1 MIKVSGVS
9 KKFKLYH
16 TPTDRLKEKILRK
29 KYHRE
34 ITALENISFEVK
46 DGQTLGI
53 VGQNGAGK
61 STILKVLSGVMLPD
75 EGVIEVDGKITG
87 LLELGTGFD
96 QELTG
101 IENIFMNGTFLGM
114 DKTEIERKKDEIID
128 FTELEDF
135 IYDPIKTYSSGMLM
149 RLAFSIAMHAE
160 PKCFLVDE
168 ALSVG
173 DAYFQQKCMR
183 KILEFKNNGGSIIF
197 VSHDMNAVKIV
208 CDSAILLDHGHIIS
222 SGDPKDII
230 DYYHGMILQKAHMG
244 DAEVKVY
251 DITDTKDCTGRK
263 NPNAST
269 GEVELISFKILN
281 SKNEETLYTESEQVI
296 KVIYQVKALKE
307 LSDPHFGLHVR
318 NNLGVSV
325 FETNTY
331 CSGIKTFTLKKG
343 QIAELVW
350 EFFFPLSAGDYS
362 FSVGVANKG
371 YGKDAFEE
379 YLLMAHDIEVL
390 KVIPN
395 DSAIIYSG
403 VFNMKPKIKI
413 QEMYGNE
420 S

>member
-34 ITALENISFEVK
+34 ITALDNISFEVNE
-46 DGQTLGI
+46 GHTLGI

-75 EGVIEVDGKITG
+75 TGLIEVDGKITG

-101 IENIFMNGTFLGM
+101 LENIFMNGTFLGM
-114 DKTEIERKKDEIID
+114 DKNEIEKKKEEIID
-128 FTELEDF
+128 FTELGDF

-183 KILEFKNNGGSIIF
+183 KILEFKNNGGAIIF
-197 VSHDMNAVKIV
+197 VSHDMNAVKII
-208 CDSAILLDHGHIIS
+208 CDSAILLDHGHIIK

-244 DAEVKVY
+244 DAEVKLY
-251 DITDTKDCTGRK
+251 DIEKVNNFTGLK
-263 NPNAST
+263 NPNVST
-269 GEVELISFKILN
+269 GEVELLSFKVLN
-281 SKNEETLYTESEQVI
+281 SLNEEILHTESEQVI

-343 QIAELVW
+343 QIAELTW
-350 EFFFPLSAGDYS
+350 EFFVPLSAGDYS

-379 YLLMAHDIEVL
+379 YLLMAHDVEVL

-395 DSAIIYSG
+395 DNAIIYSG

-413 QEMYGNE
+413 QEGFCKE
-420 S
+420 V

>member
-75 EGVIEVDGKITG
+75 EGLIEVDGKITG

-101 IENIFMNGTFLGM
+101 LENIFMNGTFLGM

-244 DAEVKVY
+244 DAEVIVY
-251 DITDTKDCTGRK
+251 DMNDTKDCTGRK

-281 SKNEETLYTESEQVI
+281 SKNEETLYIESEQVI

-413 QEMYGNE
+413 QEMYGNK

>member
-1 MIKVSGVS
+1 MIKVSDVS
-9 KKFKLYH
+9 KTFKSYH
-16 TPTDRLKEKILRK
+16 SPADRLKEKIFRK

-34 ITALENISFEVK
+34 ITALQNVSFEVK
-46 DGQTLGI
+46 EGKTLGI

-61 STILKVLSGVMLPD
+61 STLLKILSGVLLPD
-75 EGVIEVDGKITG
+75 EGSIKVDGKITG

-96 QELTG
+96 HELTG
-101 IENIFMNGTFLGM
+101 LENIFMNGTFLGM
-114 DKTEIERKKDEIID
+114 DKEEIERKKDDIID
-128 FTELEDF
+128 FTELGDF

-183 KILEFKNNGGSIIF
+183 KILEFKNDGGSIIF
-197 VSHDMNAVKIV
+197 VSHDMNAVKTI
-208 CDSAILLDHGHIIS
+208 CDSAILLDHGRIIS

-230 DYYHGMILQKAHMG
+230 DYYHGIILSKSHMG
-244 DAEVKVY
+244 NTEVIVNEV
-251 DITDTKDCTGRK
+251 TDHEGRK

-269 GEVELISFKILN
+269 GEVELISFKVLN
-281 SKNEETLYTESEQVI
+281 SKNEEILHIESEQAI
-296 KVIYQVKALKE
+296 KVRYQVKALKE

-331 CSGIKTFTLKKG
+331 CSGIKTFTLKRG
-343 QIAELVW
+343 QIAELIW

-371 YGKDAFEE
+371 YGRDAFEE

-395 DSAIIYSG
+395 SSAIVYSG

-413 QEMYGNE
+413 QEGLSKE
-420 S
+420 L

>member
-413 QEMYGNE
+413 KEMYGNE

>member
-1 MIKVSGVS
+1 MIKVSDVS
-9 KKFKLYH
+9 KTFKSYH
-16 TPTDRLKEKILRK
+16 SPADRLKEKIFRK

-34 ITALENISFEVK
+34 ITALQNVSFEVK
-46 DGQTLGI
+46 EGKTLGI

-61 STILKVLSGVMLPD
+61 STLLKILSGVLLPD
-75 EGVIEVDGKITG
+75 EGSIKVDGKITG

-96 QELTG
+96 HELTG
-101 IENIFMNGTFLGM
+101 LENIFMNGTFLGM
-114 DKTEIERKKDEIID
+114 DKDEIERKKDDIIN
-128 FTELEDF
+128 FTELGDF

-183 KILEFKNNGGSIIF
+183 KILEFKNDGGSIIF
-197 VSHDMNAVKIV
+197 VSHDMNAVKTI
-208 CDSAILLDHGHIIS
+208 CDSAILLDHGRIIS

-230 DYYHGMILQKAHMG
+230 DYYHGIILSKSHMG
-244 DAEVKVY
+244 NTEVIVNEV
-251 DITDTKDCTGRK
+251 TDHEGRK

-269 GEVELISFKILN
+269 GEVELLSFKVLN
-281 SKNEETLYTESEQVI
+281 SKNEEILHIESEQVI

-331 CSGIKTFTLKKG
+331 CSSIKTFTLKKG
-343 QIAELVW
+343 QVAELIW

-371 YGKDAFEE
+371 YGRDAFEE

-395 DSAIIYSG
+395 SNAIVYSG

-413 QEMYGNE
+413 QDGLSKEL
-420 S
+420 

>member
-16 TPTDRLKEKILRK
+16 TPTDRLKEKILKK

-34 ITALENISFEVK
+34 ITALDNISFEVK
-46 DGQTLGI
+46 EGQTLGV

-61 STILKVLSGVMLPD
+61 STLLKVLSGVMLPD
-75 EGVIEVDGKITG
+75 EGLIEVDGKITG

-114 DKTEIERKKDEIID
+114 DKSEIEKKKDEIID
-128 FTELEDF
+128 FTELGDF

-183 KILEFKNNGGSIIF
+183 KILEFKNSGGSIIF

-208 CDSAILLDHGHIIS
+208 CDSAMLLDHGHMLS

-244 DAEVKVY
+244 DTEVKVY
-251 DITDTKDCTGRK
+251 DIADTKDCTGRK

-281 SKNEETLYTESEQVI
+281 SKNEEILYTESEQVI

-343 QIAELVW
+343 QIAELIW
-350 EFFFPLSAGDYS
+350 EFFIPLSAGDYS

-395 DSAIIYSG
+395 DSAIIYTG

-413 QEMYGNE
+413 QKGSGKEL
-420 S
+420 

>member
-46 DGQTLGI
+46 EGQTLGI

-75 EGVIEVDGKITG
+75 DGLIEVDGKITG

-114 DKTEIERKKDEIID
+114 DKNEIERKKDDIID
-128 FTELEDF
+128 FTELGDF

-197 VSHDMNAVKIV
+197 VSHDMNAVKTI

-244 DAEVKVY
+244 DTEVIVNEVK
-251 DITDTKDCTGRK
+251 DRTDHKT
-263 NPNAST
+263 PNVST
-269 GEVELISFKILN
+269 GEVELLSFKVLN
-281 SKNEETLYTESEQVI
+281 SKDEEILHIESEQVI

-331 CSGIKTFTLKKG
+331 CIGAKTFSLKKG
-343 QIAELVW
+343 QIAELKW

-371 YGKDAFEE
+371 YGRDAFEE

-395 DSAIIYSG
+395 SSSIIYTG
-403 VFNMKPKIKI
+403 VFNMKPKVTI
-413 QEMYGNE
+413 QEGID
-420 S
+420 SSC

>member
-1 MIKVSGVS
+1 MIKVSDVS
-9 KKFKLYH
+9 KTFKSYH
-16 TPTDRLKEKILRK
+16 SPADRLKEKIFRK

-34 ITALENISFEVK
+34 ITALQNVSFEVK
-46 DGQTLGI
+46 EGKTLGI

-61 STILKVLSGVMLPD
+61 STLLKILSGVLLPD
-75 EGVIEVDGKITG
+75 EGSIKVDGKITG

-96 QELTG
+96 HELTG
-101 IENIFMNGTFLGM
+101 LENIFMNGTFLGM
-114 DKTEIERKKDEIID
+114 DKDEIERKKDDIIN
-128 FTELEDF
+128 FTELGDF

-183 KILEFKNNGGSIIF
+183 KILEFKNDGGSIIF
-197 VSHDMNAVKIV
+197 VSHDMNAVKTI
-208 CDSAILLDHGHIIS
+208 CDSAILLDHGRIIS

-230 DYYHGMILQKAHMG
+230 DYYHGIILSKSHMG
-244 DAEVKVY
+244 NTEVIVNEV
-251 DITDTKDCTGRK
+251 TDYAGRK

-269 GEVELISFKILN
+269 GEVELLSFKVLN
-281 SKNEETLYTESEQVI
+281 SKNEEILHIESEQII

-343 QIAELVW
+343 QVAELIW

-371 YGKDAFEE
+371 YGRDAFEE

-395 DSAIIYSG
+395 SSAIVYSG

-413 QEMYGNE
+413 QEWLSKE
-420 S
+420 L

>member
-34 ITALENISFEVK
+34 ITALDNISFEVQE
-46 DGQTLGI
+46 GHTLGI

-75 EGVIEVDGKITG
+75 TGLIEVDGKITG

-101 IENIFMNGTFLGM
+101 LENIFMNGTFLGM
-114 DKTEIERKKDEIID
+114 DKNEIEKKKEEIID
-128 FTELEDF
+128 FTELGDF

-183 KILEFKNNGGSIIF
+183 KILEFKNNGGAIIF
-197 VSHDMNAVKIV
+197 VSHDMNAVKII
-208 CDSAILLDHGHIIS
+208 CDSAILLDHGHIIK

-244 DAEVKVY
+244 DAEVKLY
-251 DITDTKDCTGRK
+251 DIEKVNNFTGLK
-263 NPNAST
+263 NPNVST
-269 GEVELISFKILN
+269 GEVELLSFKVLN
-281 SKNEETLYTESEQVI
+281 SRNEEILHTESEQVI

-343 QIAELVW
+343 QIAELTW
-350 EFFFPLSAGDYS
+350 EFFVPLSAGDYS

-379 YLLMAHDIEVL
+379 YLLMAHDVEVL

-395 DSAIIYSG
+395 DNAIIYSG

-413 QEMYGNE
+413 QEGCCKE
-420 S
+420 V

>member
-46 DGQTLGI
+46 EGQTLGI

-75 EGVIEVDGKITG
+75 DGLIEVDGKITG

-114 DKTEIERKKDEIID
+114 DKNEIERKKDEIIA
-128 FTELEDF
+128 FTELGDF

-197 VSHDMNAVKIV
+197 VSHDMNAVKTI

-244 DAEVKVY
+244 DAEVIVNEVK
-251 DITDTKDCTGRK
+251 DRTDHKT
-263 NPNAST
+263 PNVST
-269 GEVELISFKILN
+269 GEVELLSFKVLN
-281 SKNEETLYTESEQVI
+281 SKDEEILHIESEQVI

-331 CSGIKTFTLKKG
+331 CIGAKTFSLKKG
-343 QIAELVW
+343 QIAELKW

-371 YGKDAFEE
+371 YGRDAFEE

-395 DSAIIYSG
+395 SSSIIYTG
-403 VFNMKPKIKI
+403 VFNMKPKVTI
-413 QEMYGNE
+413 QEGID
-420 S
+420 SSC

>member
-1 MIKVSGVS
+1 MIKVSDVS
-9 KKFKLYH
+9 KTFKSYH
-16 TPTDRLKEKILRK
+16 SPADRLKEKIFRK

-34 ITALENISFEVK
+34 ITALQNVSFEVK
-46 DGQTLGI
+46 DGKTLGI

-61 STILKVLSGVMLPD
+61 STLLKILSGVLLPD
-75 EGVIEVDGKITG
+75 EGSIKVDGKITG

-96 QELTG
+96 HELTG
-101 IENIFMNGTFLGM
+101 LENIFMNGTFLGM
-114 DKTEIERKKDEIID
+114 DKEEIERKKDDIIN
-128 FTELEDF
+128 FTELGDF

-183 KILEFKNNGGSIIF
+183 KILEFKNDGGSIIF
-197 VSHDMNAVKIV
+197 VSHDMNAVKTI
-208 CDSAILLDHGHIIS
+208 CDSAILLDHGRIIS

-230 DYYHGMILQKAHMG
+230 DYYHGIILSKSHMG
-244 DAEVKVY
+244 NTEVIVNEVI
-251 DITDTKDCTGRK
+251 DHAGRK

-269 GEVELISFKILN
+269 GEVELLSFKVLN
-281 SKNEETLYTESEQVI
+281 SKNEEILHIESEQVI

-343 QIAELVW
+343 QVAELIW

-371 YGKDAFEE
+371 YGRDAFEE

-395 DSAIIYSG
+395 SSTIVYSG

-413 QEMYGNE
+413 QEGLSKE
-420 S
+420 L

>member
-16 TPTDRLKEKILRK
+16 TPTNRLKEKILRK

>member
-9 KKFKLYH
+9 KTFKSYH
-16 TPTDRLKEKILRK
+16 SPADRLKEKIFRK

-34 ITALENISFEVK
+34 ITALQNVSFEVK
-46 DGQTLGI
+46 EGKTLGI

-61 STILKVLSGVMLPD
+61 STLLKILSGVLLPD
-75 EGVIEVDGKITG
+75 EGSIKVDGKITG

-96 QELTG
+96 HELTG
-101 IENIFMNGTFLGM
+101 LENIFMNGTFLGM
-114 DKTEIERKKDEIID
+114 DKDEIERKKDDIIN
-128 FTELEDF
+128 FTELGEF

-183 KILEFKNNGGSIIF
+183 KILEFKNDGGSIIF
-197 VSHDMNAVKIV
+197 VSHDMNAVKTI

-230 DYYHGMILQKAHMG
+230 DYYHGIILSKSHMG
-244 DAEVKVY
+244 NTEVIVNEVI
-251 DITDTKDCTGRK
+251 DDHTGHK
-263 NPNAST
+263 NPSAST
-269 GEVELISFKILN
+269 GEVELFSFKVLN
-281 SKNEETLYTESEQVI
+281 SKNEEILHIESEQVV

-343 QIAELVW
+343 QIAELTW
-350 EFFFPLSAGDYS
+350 EFLFPLSAGDYS

-371 YGKDAFEE
+371 YGRDAFEE

-395 DSAIIYSG
+395 SNAIVYSG
-403 VFNMKPKIKI
+403 VFNMKPKIEI
-413 QEMYGNE
+413 QERLGKE
-420 S
+420 

>member
-1 MIKVSGVS
+1 MIKVSDVS
-9 KKFKLYH
+9 KTFKSYH
-16 TPTDRLKEKILRK
+16 SPADRLKEKIFRK

-34 ITALENISFEVK
+34 ITALQNVSFEVK
-46 DGQTLGI
+46 EGKTLGI

-61 STILKVLSGVMLPD
+61 STLLKILSGVLLPD
-75 EGVIEVDGKITG
+75 EGSIKVDGKITG

-96 QELTG
+96 HELTG
-101 IENIFMNGTFLGM
+101 LENIFMNGTFLGM
-114 DKTEIERKKDEIID
+114 DKEEIERKKDDIIN
-128 FTELEDF
+128 FTELGDF

-183 KILEFKNNGGSIIF
+183 KIIEFKNDGGSIIF
-197 VSHDMNAVKIV
+197 VSHDMNAVKTI
-208 CDSAILLDHGHIIS
+208 CDSAILLDHGRIIS

-230 DYYHGMILQKAHMG
+230 DYYHGIILSKSHMG
-244 DAEVKVY
+244 NTEVIVNEV
-251 DITDTKDCTGRK
+251 TDHEGRK

-269 GEVELISFKILN
+269 GEVELISFKVLN
-281 SKNEETLYTESEQVI
+281 SKNEEILHIESEQAI
-296 KVIYQVKALKE
+296 KVRYQVKALKE

-331 CSGIKTFTLKKG
+331 CSGIKTFTLKRG
-343 QIAELVW
+343 QIAELIW

-371 YGKDAFEE
+371 YGRDAFEE

-395 DSAIIYSG
+395 SNAIVYSG

-413 QEMYGNE
+413 QEGLSKE
-420 S
+420 L

>member
-1 MIKVSGVS
+1 MIKVSDVS
-9 KKFKLYH
+9 KTFKSYH
-16 TPTDRLKEKILRK
+16 SPADRLKEKIFRK

-34 ITALENISFEVK
+34 ITALQNVSFEVK
-46 DGQTLGI
+46 DGKTLGI

-61 STILKVLSGVMLPD
+61 STLLKILSGVLLPD
-75 EGVIEVDGKITG
+75 EGSIKVDGKITG

-96 QELTG
+96 HELTG
-101 IENIFMNGTFLGM
+101 LENIFMNGTFLGM
-114 DKTEIERKKDEIID
+114 DKEEIERKKDDIIN
-128 FTELEDF
+128 FTELGDF

-183 KILEFKNNGGSIIF
+183 KILEFKNDGGSIIF
-197 VSHDMNAVKIV
+197 VSHDMNAVKTI
-208 CDSAILLDHGHIIS
+208 CDSAILLDHGRIIS

-230 DYYHGMILQKAHMG
+230 DYYHGIILSKSHMG
-244 DAEVKVY
+244 NTEVIVNEVI
-251 DITDTKDCTGRK
+251 DHAGRK

-269 GEVELISFKILN
+269 GEVELLSFKVLN
-281 SKNEETLYTESEQVI
+281 SKNEEILHIESEQVI

-343 QIAELVW
+343 QIAELIW

-371 YGKDAFEE
+371 YGRDAFEE

-395 DSAIIYSG
+395 SSTIVYSG

-413 QEMYGNE
+413 QEGLSKE
-420 S
+420 L

>member
-1 MIKVSGVS
+1 MIKVSDVS
-9 KKFKLYH
+9 KTFKSYH
-16 TPTDRLKEKILRK
+16 SPADRLKEKIFRK

-34 ITALENISFEVK
+34 ITALQNVSFEVK
-46 DGQTLGI
+46 EGKTLGI

-61 STILKVLSGVMLPD
+61 STLLKILSGVLLPD
-75 EGVIEVDGKITG
+75 EGSIKVDGKITG

-96 QELTG
+96 HELTG
-101 IENIFMNGTFLGM
+101 LENIFMNGTFLGM
-114 DKTEIERKKDEIID
+114 DKEEIERKKDDIIN
-128 FTELEDF
+128 FTELGDF

-183 KILEFKNNGGSIIF
+183 KILEFKNDGGSIIF
-197 VSHDMNAVKIV
+197 VSHDMNAVKTI
-208 CDSAILLDHGHIIS
+208 CDSAILLDHGRTIS

-230 DYYHGMILQKAHMG
+230 DYYHGIILSKSHMG
-244 DAEVKVY
+244 NTEVIVNEV
-251 DITDTKDCTGRK
+251 TDHEGRK

-269 GEVELISFKILN
+269 GEVELLSFKVLN
-281 SKNEETLYTESEQVI
+281 SKNEEILHIESEQVI

-343 QIAELVW
+343 QVAELIW

-371 YGKDAFEE
+371 YGRDAFEE

-395 DSAIIYSG
+395 SNAIVYSG

-413 QEMYGNE
+413 QDGLSKEL
-420 S
+420 

>member
-46 DGQTLGI
+46 EGQTLGI

-75 EGVIEVDGKITG
+75 DGLIEVDGKITG

-114 DKTEIERKKDEIID
+114 DKNEIERKKDDIIA
-128 FTELEDF
+128 FTELGDF

-197 VSHDMNAVKIV
+197 VSHDMNAVKTI

-244 DAEVKVY
+244 DAEVIVNEVK
-251 DITDTKDCTGRK
+251 DRTDHKT
-263 NPNAST
+263 PNVST
-269 GEVELISFKILN
+269 GEVELLSFKVLN
-281 SKNEETLYTESEQVI
+281 SKDEEILHIESEQVI

-331 CSGIKTFTLKKG
+331 CIGAKTFSLKKG
-343 QIAELVW
+343 QIAELKW

-371 YGKDAFEE
+371 YGRDAFEE

-395 DSAIIYSG
+395 SSSIIYTG
-403 VFNMKPKIKI
+403 VFNMKPKVTI
-413 QEMYGNE
+413 QEGID
-420 S
+420 SSC

>member
-16 TPTDRLKEKILRK
+16 TPTDRLKEKILGK

-75 EGVIEVDGKITG
+75 EGLIEVDGKITG

-244 DAEVKVY
+244 DAEVKIY
-251 DITDTKDCTGRK
+251 DINDTKDCTGRK

-281 SKNEETLYTESEQVI
+281 SKNEETLYIESEQVI

>member
-34 ITALENISFEVK
+34 ITALDNISFEVNE
-46 DGQTLGI
+46 GHTLGI

-75 EGVIEVDGKITG
+75 TGLIEVDGKITG

-101 IENIFMNGTFLGM
+101 LENIFMNGTFLGM
-114 DKTEIERKKDEIID
+114 DKNEIEKKKEEIID
-128 FTELEDF
+128 FTELGDF

-183 KILEFKNNGGSIIF
+183 KILEFKNNGGAIIF
-197 VSHDMNAVKIV
+197 VSHDMNAVKII
-208 CDSAILLDHGHIIS
+208 CDSAILLDHGHIIK

-244 DAEVKVY
+244 DAEVKLY
-251 DITDTKDCTGRK
+251 DIEKVNNFTGLK
-263 NPNAST
+263 NPNVST
-269 GEVELISFKILN
+269 GEVELLSFKVLN
-281 SKNEETLYTESEQVI
+281 SRNEEILHTESEQVI

-343 QIAELVW
+343 QIAELTW
-350 EFFFPLSAGDYS
+350 EFFVPLSAGDYS
-362 FSVGVANKG
+362 FSIGVANKG

-379 YLLMAHDIEVL
+379 YLLMAHDVEVL

-395 DSAIIYSG
+395 DNAIIYSG

-413 QEMYGNE
+413 QEGCCKKV
-420 S
+420 